1 MRLTTLVAGVCGL
14 LLVLVGGVSFVA
26 ADSLPDPRPLGRDLP
41 VEVSPTEGLVPP
53 PGENPAG
60 ELTLR
65 QALSRSLL
73 HNPGLAAFSLEVRA
87 REAQALQA
95 GLLTNPEQTVEVENF
110 AGSGEFS
117 DFDAAE
123 STVSL
128 SQLIELGGKRDKRRT
143 AAALEAKL
151 AGWDYEA
158 KRLDVLTDT
167 AKAFVEVLASQE
179 RLAQATELAALA
191 ERFFQTVGARVE
203 AGKVSPVE
211 QTRAQVAV
219 ASARLDA
226 GRAERNLAA
235 ARKSLA
241 ALWGEGEPAF
251 SQAVGALDNIEPV
264 PSAERLATQIEQ
276 NPDLARWA
284 TETEQ
289 RQAGLE
295 LARAGAIPDLTVG
308 FGVRNDQASGDNA
321 LVAEVSIPLPIF
333 NRNQG
338 GVSAARAALGKAR
351 HDQLSVRS
359 QTLASMATSCR
370 ELASAYA
377 EGLTLKEQILPAAD
391 SAFEAATLGYQ
402 AGKFG
407 FLEVLDAQRTLFEM
421 RGQYLEAL
429 TNYHQARAE
438 VERLI
443 GAPLDSLIAVPVQH
457 QPIHQ

>member
-1 MRLTTLVAGVCGL
+1 VVLVCGL
-14 LLVLVGGVSFVA
+14 LLALAFGGSFA
-26 ADSLPDPRPLGRDLP
+26 AAASRPEPRPLGRDLA
-41 VEVSPTEGLVPP
+41 VDLSSAEGLLPP

-60 ELTLR
+60 ELALR
-65 QALSRSLL
+65 QALAQSLL
-73 HNPGLAAFSLEVRA
+73 RNPGLAAFSLEVRA

-95 GLLTNPEQTVEVENF
+95 GLLPNPELTVEMENF

-117 DFDAAE
+117 GLDAAE

-128 SQLIELGGKRDKRRT
+128 GQLVELGGKRGKRRT

-179 RLAQATELAALA
+179 RLTQATELAALA
-191 ERFFQTVGARVE
+191 ERFFQTVRARVE

-219 ASARLDA
+219 AAARLDA
-226 GRAERNLAA
+226 GRAERSLAA
-235 ARKSLA
+235 ARQSLA
-241 ALWGEGEPAF
+241 ALWGEGEPVF
-251 SQAVGALDNIEPV
+251 SRAVGALADMQPV
-264 PSAERLATQIEQ
+264 TPLTRLAAQIEQ

-289 RQAGLE
+289 RRAGLA

-308 FGVRNDQASGDNA
+308 LGVRNDQVSGDSA
-321 LVAEVSIPLPIF
+321 LVAGVSIPLPVF
-333 NRNQG
+333 DRNQG
-338 GVSAARAALGKAR
+338 GVAAARAALNKAC
-351 HDQLSVRS
+351 HEQQSARS
-359 QTLASMATSCR
+359 QALASLGASYR
-370 ELASAYA
+370 DLASAYA
-377 EGLTLKEQILPAAD
+377 EGITLKGQILPAAE

-407 FLEVLDAQRTLFEM
+407 FLEVLDAQRTLFEV

-438 VERLI
+438 VERMI
-443 GAPLDSLIAVPVQH
+443 GAPLDSSIAVPEQH
-457 QPIHQ
+457 QPIHR